1 MKNKLAKTNF
11 ILLTVIVLF
20 ALVMCVISFNLPFST
35 NKFNGFARA
44 FNLGVDFGGGSS
56 AVYTID
62 TDNFYNNNNVSGDT
76 VRIVQD
82 LINDKYGDGSAEI
95 VDDNKVKVTVPDTTI
110 SSEILL
116 ASLEIK
122 AEEGKDAETYITGK
136 HIKKVEYRMN
146 GTTHGVYITFN
157 KEGKQ
162 KFADLTGKASSNSSP
177 IVIYLNRNYDQPQ
190 TINIDE
196 QITTGYAFL
205 SSASKSSAKTFVQQ
219 LNNTRHGLNMTLE
232 GKVSTIHATY
242 QTWHKV
248 IFAVVACS
256 LIVASFAYLIVRFKQ
271 FGLVSSLALMMFAV
285 ASVMLFALVPQVRL
299 TLSSYVGMLFSY
311 ILAFAMNLVLL
322 ENCRKEFASGKKL
335 PASLKTGYRKSV
347 MPIVD
352 TLVLVVAMC
361 LVSFIFGDVALV
373 GFSTP
378 LILATLVN
386 AAVNLGIMRWF
397 IFMYLS
403 INPGKGAM
411 LNFTREEGVNE
422 IK

>member
-1 MKNKLAKTNF
+1 
-11 ILLTVIVLF
+11 
-20 ALVMCVISFNLPFST
+20 
-35 NKFNGFARA
+35 
-44 FNLGVDFGGGSS
+44 
-56 AVYTID
+56 
-62 TDNFYNNNNVSGDT
+62 
-76 VRIVQD
+76 
-82 LINDKYGDGSAEI
+82 
-95 VDDNKVKVTVPDTTI
+95 
-110 SSEILL
+110 
-116 ASLEIK
+116 
-122 AEEGKDAETYITGK
+122 
-136 HIKKVEYRMN
+136 MN